1 MHKGAGIGR
10 HATALA
16 TASSAGRE
24 PVRPRRTQGWRTR
37 RTVRHAPRRLCP
49 ARPGRAGWLLV
60 LLLLLAG
67 CGQEAGHKTGGVEE
81 PVVNF
86 YNWSDYIA
94 PETIPRFEKETGIA
108 VRYDTM
114 DSNDLLEGK
123 LLAGAT
129 GYDLVVPS
137 GSFFAVQV
145 KAGLFRPIDRRL
157 LPHFRHLDPA
167 ILARLDA
174 LDPGLAHGVPYMFGT
189 TGLGYDI
196 RKIRARL
203 PDAPLDSWD
212 LLFKPEILRRVADCG
227 VAILDAP
234 DELQWIT
241 MHYLGL
247 DPESPTPEGIAA
259 GMRLIQRIQPYVR
272 YFHSSAYIDDLANGE
287 ICLALG
293 WSGDIYQARRDAADG
308 IDIRY
313 VIPREG
319 TIIWFD
325 ILAIPADAPHPLNA
339 HKLIDFLLR
348 PEIAAANSRATWYA
362 TPNRDARALLPP
374 VLREDPMIYPDERTM
389 RRLHPDLPDPPWVV
403 RLRNRAWVNVK
414 AGRDPGI
421 ATGAQ
426 ADRENR

>member
-1 MHKGAGIGR
+1 MGA
-10 HATALA
+10 ACD
-16 TASSAGRE
+16 
-24 PVRPRRTQGWRTR
+24 PRRHCRSG
-37 RTVRHAPRRLCP
+37 RL
-49 ARPGRAGWLLV
+49 AAGGILV
-60 LLLLLAG
+60 ILLLLAG
-67 CGQEAGHKTGGVEE
+67 CGKRAEQAADRTEE

-94 PETIPRFEKETGIA
+94 PETIPRFEKETGIT

-114 DSNDLLEGK
+114 DSNDVLEGK

-145 KAGLFRPIDRRL
+145 KAGLFQEIDRHR
-157 LPHFRHLDPA
+157 LPHYHHLDPA
-167 ILARLDA
+167 ILQRLEP
-174 LDPGLAHGVPYMFGT
+174 LDPGLKHGVPYMFGT
-189 TGLGYDI
+189 TGLGYDVN
-196 RKIRARL
+196 KILARM

-212 LLFKPEILRRVADCG
+212 LLFKPENARRFADCG
-227 VAILDAP
+227 IAILDAP

-247 DPESPTPEGIAA
+247 DPESPSRETIEA

-293 WSGDIYQARRDAADG
+293 WSGDIYQARRDAAEG

-313 VIPREG
+313 VIPKEG

-325 ILAIPADAPHPLNA
+325 ILAIPADAPHPRNA
-339 HKLIDFLLR
+339 HRLIDFLLR
-348 PEIAAANSRATWYA
+348 PEIAAANSVATLYA

-374 VLREDPMIYPDERTM
+374 AIRDDPMIYPDAGTM
-389 RRLHPDLPDPPWVV
+389 ARLYPDRPDPPRVV
-403 RLRNRAWVNVK
+403 RLRNRAWANVK
-414 AGRDPGI
+414 AGRDPGGSGPVP
-421 ATGAQ
+421 AGEGK
-426 ADRENR
+426 R